1 MSRPRFLKKAFAVP
15 TNHGSWVWWLGPFAI
30 GTAAGGRP
38 AGDAAALFV
47 AALAG
52 FLVHHP
58 AAIAVKAATGRR
70 APADLRPALAWI
82 AIYAAAAAAAVPC
95 FVVHGHGRVLWL
107 ALPGAVVFAVHLL
120 LVARRQERRQLAI
133 EILEA
138 GVLALAAPAAYA
150 VSGGTRDAE
159 GWVLWALCWVQT
171 AGAIVNVF
179 VQLPSRPSAPA
190 PAASP
195 APAPPPPRVP
205 PLRSLRSLSLALQA
219 LALAVAATFAA
230 TGEASWWT
238 LAPFALVAVEAVGN
252 ALRAPAG
259 RRPAQV
265 GVRQLVVSVVFV
277 AGMIVAARA

>member
-1 MSRPRFLKKAFAVP
+1 
-15 TNHGSWVWWLGPFAI
+15 VWWLGPFVI

-58 AAIAVKAATGRR
+58 AAIAVKAATKRR
-70 APADLRPALAWI
+70 APGDLRPALVWV
-82 AIYAAAAAAAVPC
+82 AIYAGAAASAVPC
-95 FVVHGHGRVLWL
+95 LVWHGHARVLWL
-107 ALPGAVVFAVHLL
+107 ALPGAIVFGLHLV
-120 LVARRQERRQLAI
+120 LVARRLERRQLAI
-133 EILEA
+133 ELLEA

-150 VSGGTRDAE
+150 VSGGVRPGE

-179 VQLPSRPSAPA
+179 VQLPPRPPPSNSRAPA
-190 PAASP
+190 PSI
-195 APAPPPPRVP
+195 PPPTRVR
-205 PLRSLRSLSLALQA
+205 PLLSLGALSLALQA
-219 LALAVAATFAA
+219 FGLALVAVFAFA
-230 TGEASWWT
+230 GEAPWWT

-252 ALRAPAG
+252 VVGASTG

-265 GVRQLVVSVVFV
+265 GVRQLVVSVLFV
-277 AGMIVAARA
+277 AGMVVAWRA

>member
-1 MSRPRFLKKAFAVP
+1 MPRPRFLKKAFAVP
-15 TNHGSWVWWLGPFAI
+15 SNHGSWVWWLGPFVI

-58 AAIAVKAATGRR
+58 AAIAVKAATKRR
-70 APADLRPALAWI
+70 APADLRPALVWV
-82 AIYAAAAAAAVPC
+82 AIYAVAAASAVPC
-95 FVVHGHGRVLWL
+95 LVWHGHARVLWL
-107 ALPGAVVFAVHLL
+107 AAPGALVFGLHLV
-120 LVARRQERRQLAI
+120 LVARRLERRQMAI
-133 EILEA
+133 ELLEA

-150 VSGGTRDAE
+150 VSGGLRAAE
-159 GWVLWALCWVQT
+159 GWVLWALCWAQT

-179 VQLPSRPSAPA
+179 VQLPPRATPVGAPS
-190 PAASP
+190 
-195 APAPPPPRVP
+195 PAPPPARVRP
-205 PLRSLRSLSLALQA
+205 ALPLAALSLLLQA
-219 LALAVAATFAA
+219 LGLVLVAALAAA
-230 TGEASWWT
+230 GEAPWWS
-238 LAPFALVAVEAVGN
+238 LAPFALVAVEAAGN

-277 AGMIVAARA
+277 AGMIVAWRA